1 MSLRIR
7 QRILA
12 LTDTYDV
19 CDHTGTPRYY
29 ISTEFL
35 TIGHKI
41 HICDMQGRELA
52 RIDERLFRLLHTA
65 TITIGGI
72 PRGDII
78 REFTLFRRR
87 YRIEFNGWSVR
98 GDYFGW
104 DYQILNSDGVIVATI
119 ERELF
124 HLSDT
129 YVLHVN
135 DPRDEL
141 AALTVAITIDMMSCG
156 DN

>member
-19 CDHTGTPRYY
+19 CDHTGAPRYF

-41 HICDMQGRELA
+41 HICDMQGNDLA
-52 RIDERLFRLLHTA
+52 RIDERVFRFLNTA

-72 PRGDII
+72 PRGDIV
-78 REFTLFRRR
+78 REFTLFRPR
-87 YRIEFNGWSVR
+87 YRIEFNDWSVQ

-104 DYQILNSDGVIVATI
+104 DYQIINGSGAAVARI
-119 ERELF
+119 ERELLHF
-124 HLSDT
+124 TDT
-129 YVLHVN
+129 YNLYVD

-141 AALTVAITIDMMSCG
+141 AALAVAIAIDMMNCKQ
-156 DN
+156 

>member
-1 MSLRIR
+1 MSLKIR

-12 LTDTYDV
+12 FTDTYDV
-19 CDHTGTPRYY
+19 CDHTGTPRYFV
-29 ISTEFL
+29 STEFL

-41 HICDMQGRELA
+41 HISDMQGRELA
-52 RIDERLFRLLHTA
+52 RIDERVFRILSTA

-78 REFTLFRRR
+78 REFTLFRPR
-87 YRIEFNGWSVR
+87 YRIEFNDWSVQ

-104 DYQILNSDGVIVATI
+104 DYQIMNSAGVTVARI
-119 ERELF
+119 ERELM

-129 YVLHVN
+129 YNLYVN
-135 DPRDEL
+135 DPNDEV
-141 AALTVAITIDMMSCG
+141 AALAVAIAIDMMNCKQ
-156 DN
+156 